1 MREQEIFQLVLR
13 ARRGDLRARED
24 LIGACK
30 PFIARVAAR
39 ICGRYLTWE
48 NDDELSIALI
58 AFNEAIDAY
67 DVRQR
72 RGVPF
77 LTFAHRVIH
86 RRLTD
91 HFRREKRHR
100 RWDLLPLDLTVE
112 EVLLADRA
120 RALTA
125 FRREQ
130 EAQAVAELLDR
141 LQEALAV
148 YGIGLRDL
156 AAATPR
162 HRDTRT
168 VLSRVARVISASPAL
183 REHLERYGTLP
194 LRALVRQTGVSRRVL
209 ERGRRYIIALVVILT
224 HPELAPLRRLLGE
237 GNRSD
242 RTRLG

>member
-1 MREQEIFQLVLR
+1 MREQEILQLVLR
-13 ARRGDLRARED
+13 ARRGDQRAREE
-24 LIGACK
+24 LIEACR
-30 PFIARVAAR
+30 PFMARVAAR

-67 DVRQR
+67 DVRCR

-91 HFRREKRHR
+91 HFRRERRHR
-100 RWDLLPLDLTVE
+100 RPNLLPLDLTVE
-112 EVLLADRA
+112 EVLLADRN

-130 EAQAVAELLDR
+130 EAQAVAELVER
-141 LQEALAV
+141 LREALEV

-162 HRDTRT
+162 HRDTRA
-168 VLSRVARVISASPAL
+168 VLVRVARTISASPGL

-194 LRALVRQTGVSRRVL
+194 LRALMRQTGVGRRVL

-224 HPELAPLRRLLGE
+224 HPDLAPLRRLIAEPERG
-237 GNRSD
+237 GAR
-242 RTRLG
+242 RPG